1 MSALDS
7 ALLETLGPAAQR
19 VLAPGAPSRMLELAA
34 KGVIPGARPAELAT
48 VLVVLSSHE
57 QAEIAQLAAATL
69 GTLPPPVLAGVLGAS
84 DLPAMVIDALAA
96 AYGTRVDVLEKL
108 LPMPSITWET
118 LESVTQR
125 ATEPVAELVA
135 TNEAR
140 LLSHPR
146 LIELL
151 YLNKHTRMSTADR
164 LVELAVRAQL
174 ELHGIPT
181 WEQVKAA
188 IAGELIPEA
197 SAEPSPDDLLFR
209 QVDALAS
216 AVELGEEEEAFHEDE
231 VGEER
236 PKDKVLPLFQAVLEM
251 SVSQKVRRASLGS
264 KAERAMLV
272 RDRNKIVASAVAHS
286 PMLQLGEVESF
297 TKSRNISD
305 EVLRIIAKSPQ
316 WAKSYSVKRNL
327 VENPKTPANI
337 AIPMVTQLREADL
350 KSLAKSKNVPTMIQ
364 DAARRHLSRRK

>member
-1 MSALDS
+1 LSALDS
-7 ALLETLGPAAQR
+7 AVFDTLGPAAQR
-19 VLAPGAPSRMLELAA
+19 VLAPDTPARLLELAA
-34 KGVIPGARPAELAT
+34 KGVLPGARPAEIAT
-48 VLVVLSSHE
+48 VLVVLSSH
-57 QAEIAQLAAATL
+57 ALGDIARTATATLAA
-69 GTLPPPVLAGVLGAS
+69 LPAPVLSGVLAAP
-84 DLPAMVIDALAA
+84 DLPAVVIDALAR
-96 AYGTRVDVLEKL
+96 AYGTRIDVLEKL
-108 LPMPSITWET
+108 LPMPSISQGT
-118 LESVTQR
+118 LESVTR
-125 ATEPVAELVA
+125 AANESVAELVA

-140 LLSHPR
+140 LLAHPR

-151 YLNKHTRMSTADR
+151 YLNKNTRMSTADR

-197 SAEPSPDDLLFR
+197 TAEPSPDDLLFR
-209 QVDALAS
+209 EVDALAT
-216 AVELGEEEEAFHEDE
+216 AVELGEEEEAFREDE
-231 VGEER
+231 VGEEVPEDR
-236 PKDKVLPLFQAVLEM
+236 VLPLFQAVLNM
-251 SVSQKVRRASLGS
+251 NVSQKVRRAALGS

-272 RDRNKIVASAVAHS
+272 RDRNKVVASAVAHS

-316 WAKSYSVKRNL
+316 WSKSYSVKRNL

-337 AIPMVTQLREADL
+337 AIPLVTQLREADL
-350 KSLAKSKNVPTMIQ
+350 KSLAKSKNVPGMIQ